1 MTRIYFVCSAIA
13 SGAIRAKT
21 NPNRLT
27 YLYHFLLFFCLDTK
41 ETKNQALFSFPEN
54 SKNEFSY
61 RDPSRSSFLVVYDG
75 RSLHPALKF
84 IPRVFAENEK
94 GRSDEF
100 DKINESFS
108 EQMKM
113 DVFDYDGHLLRPVQN
128 PFKGLTEN
136 EKRPERRV
144 GKDLCF
150 IL

>member
-100 DKINESFS
+100 GKFCVLFFKSGTASQRFRLSALPRVEFGVSLFS
-108 EQMKM
+108 
-113 DVFDYDGHLLRPVQN
+113 
-128 PFKGLTEN
+128 
-136 EKRPERRV
+136 
-144 GKDLCF
+144 
-150 IL
+150 I